1 MSELR
6 LHTVLIGRGPAAA
19 IVLSDE
25 QVASLGAGKVFP
37 VAVTIGGRTA
47 RLRLAR
53 MGGENLIGFTKA
65 VRADLGLEA
74 GQEIDA
80 VIRVD
85 SAERTVDVPAEL
97 AAALD
102 ADPAVRRLRRPQLL
116 RPQGARPDGGRRE
129 AGRDARASDRE
140 DRRGAARLTGQRFSK
155 AGVLFSRNAA
165 MPSF

>member
-6 LHTVLIGRGPAAA
+6 LHTVLTGRGPAAA
-19 IVLSDE
+19 ILLSDE
-25 QVASLGAGKVFP
+25 QVASLGAGKAFP

-53 MGGENLIGFTKA
+53 MGSENMIGFSKA
-65 VRADLGLEA
+65 VRADLGLEID
-74 GQEIDA
+74 QEIDA

-102 ADPAVRRLRRPQLL
+102 ADPALRTAFDALSYTARKEHARSVAEAKQEATRERRITKIVDALR
-116 RPQGARPDGGRRE
+116 G
-129 AGRDARASDRE
+129 
-140 DRRGAARLTGQRFSK
+140 
-155 AGVLFSRNAA
+155 
-165 MPSF
+165 